1 MCSLFHKYRDRGWE
15 FYEADK
21 FEEAITEWRVAADL
35 DPEDGYVLNI
45 IGSALLKLGRE
56 EAAIVEWRKSVQ
68 LEPDYDAPHTN
79 LAYALSDPGYSPE
92 ALAAVRAAI
101 RLKSDNVYLYNYLGF
116 HLLVQADEN
125 KDKAGWEAATAAF
138 QQAIDIDPT
147 NSYARLYLAKAQW
160 ARGQKQEA
168 TSTLKAAIAIS
179 PSDIELYLILQEYQ
193 AATRQFRDMGQTI
206 DAMNELPD
214 PEEKIAYYYSDLL
227 NRLWLKLRPILLLG
241 VVLAAVLVGVLIWN
255 RRGRGA

>member
-15 FYEADK
+15 LYHEDK
-21 FEEAITEWRVAADL
+21 FEEAVAEWRVAADL
-35 DPEDGYVLNI
+35 DPEDGYILAA
-45 IGSALLKLGRE
+45 IGEALSKLGQM
-56 EAAIVEWRKSVQ
+56 EAAFGEWQKAIH
-68 LEPDYDAPHTN
+68 LEPDYEVPYIYLADA
-79 LAYALSDPGYSPE
+79 LLEAGYASK
-92 ALAAVRAAI
+92 ALATIRTSI
-101 RLKSDNVYLYNYLGF
+101 RLCLPSANLHIRLG
-116 HLLVQADEN
+116 HCLATQADEN
-125 KDKAGWEAATAAF
+125 SDKGGWEAATAAF
-138 QQAIDIDPT
+138 QQAIDIDPV
-147 NSYARLYLAKAQW
+147 NSYAHRHLAKTQW

-168 TSTLKAAIAIS
+168 ISTLKAAIAIS

>member
-147 NSYARLYLAKAQW
+147 NSYAHRHLAKTQW
-160 ARGQKQEA
+160 ARRKKRDAIA
-168 TSTLKAAIAIS
+168 TLEAAISVNPEDFKAYKQLLGYQTWVGNLRGAIR
-179 PSDIELYLILQEYQ
+179 
-193 AATRQFRDMGQTI
+193 TGNTI
-206 DAMNELPD
+206 DALPET
-214 PEEKIAYYYSDLL
+214 EETDQYVADYD
-227 NRLWLKLRPILLLG
+227 RLEKRVMIGLYISAGLT
-241 VVLAAVLVGVLIWN
+241 AVLTGMWIWN